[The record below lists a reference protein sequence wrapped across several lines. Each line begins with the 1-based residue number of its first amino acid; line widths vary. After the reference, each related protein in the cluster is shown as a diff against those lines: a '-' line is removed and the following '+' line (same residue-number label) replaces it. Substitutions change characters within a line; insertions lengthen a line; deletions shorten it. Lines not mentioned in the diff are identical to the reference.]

1 MSVRKA
7 ANKRGAK
14 AASMENHAADDRS
27 HGLLDRQPFAGA
39 LKAKKADYIF
49 TNQHILPMIK
59 KPRMMSAA
67 PAPITIFEECLNTY
81 E

>member
-1 MSVRKA
+1 MSIRKA

-39 LKAKKADYIF
+39 LEAEQAGYIF
-49 TNQHILPMIK
+49 TNQHVIPIIK

-67 PAPITIFEECLNTY
+67 PAPITIFEECLTC